1 MDGSA
6 FGTCTIN
13 NTDGVFAVQAGTLK
27 NTGVMNI
34 NTNVE
39 TDHKKIRFLRAL
51 HKSVEKNRKDRN
63 PDRVPGTCEWFTNHE
78 KFRDWEKSPTSRML
92 WVSADPGSGK
102 SVLAKYLVD
111 LFPTTEARTTCY
123 FFFKD
128 DFEGQ
133 GSAITALCC
142 ILFQL
147 FDAKPALLSKY
158 IVDRFEIADDGFTG
172 SFEELWNAFRMVVK
186 NDTGEIVCIIDAL
199 DECKY
204 GERFQLIEKLRQLYN
219 NKGASK
225 FNLKLLITSR
235 PIREIR
241 LGFHHTEISAASLI
255 HLNGESEAEIKKIS
269 KEIGI
274 FIETKVQN
282 IGEKFGLTIK
292 ERDLLLKKLTSVPNR
307 TYLWVY
313 LTLNLIENDASTHIT
328 IDTRENR
335 MLEIA
340 SRLPKTVDEAY
351 ERILS
356 QSYDQ
361 VQAKLILQI
370 LVAAARPLRLR
381 EMWLAMQL
389 AVDSTCTSYRDL
401 KMQDRELADPKDLK
415 ELEDRIQ
422 NDIRDL
428 CGLFV
433 VVIESA
439 VYLIHQTAKEFL
451 VTQQIRRSRSST
463 NNLRWKGS
471 LLLWE
476 SHRILFSICMQH
488 LFFEELQNEACVP
501 ENSGNV
507 EKKNK
512 LASEYVQKYNFLSY
526 SANNWA
532 SHLKDA
538 QMNLDKA
545 TVDRISE
552 LCDVTSNR
560 CQLWLH
566 VYWGTPNDSV
576 PPVAFNKLMLASYFG
591 LHEVVKTLRKE
602 WAYNYEIDKT
612 DSTNGRSALS
622 WAAGNGFENVVAEFV
637 KPRNWKGIPLSFKKQ
652 HANVNSLDHH
662 KRTPLIHAVWNQH
675 IPVIKL
681 LLKAGASI
689 KQTDDIGGT
698 ALSYAICTGREDII
712 ELFLKKGKTFDE
724 RSSITQ
730 RLFFSAAENGRDE
743 IVKMLLLGE
752 GEISLDER
760 DDVYR
765 TPLMAG
771 AKGGHDEVVKI
782 LLDGD
787 ADIEA
792 VDKDGWRPIMYA
804 AWQGRI
810 NTVKILLK
818 SGANVQ
824 AKDRNGQTAIM
835 HSARGGHMAVVE
847 LLLDGEN
854 MEAIDSKG
862 RTLLIF
868 AAQGG
873 HLDTVELLLSRG
885 ASIEVTDDAGY
896 TPLAHAAENK
906 HGSVLQ
912 LLVEHGADLTLTLRN
927 HLSQIISI
935 AAMGNYAALD
945 SILEK
950 GVDLDQRD
958 KYGSTALLYAL
969 MGGHKGL
976 FQSLLLRGAN
986 IEIVGPDGG
995 TPLHYVARGYGDS
1008 SIFSQLLQGG
1018 ANVDAVDSSGWTP
1031 LFLVVDRLG
1040 WGSDRSMVE
1049 ALLNNGANT
1058 KARLIRGKLH
1068 SLMYAAIDLGAL
1080 WLISLLLDKGADIE
1094 EKGALGLTPLLY
1106 ALRGKR
1112 PNFDEIVQLL
1122 LKRGAKREV

>member
-1 MDGSA
+1 
-6 FGTCTIN
+6 
-13 NTDGVFAVQAGTLK
+13 
-27 NTGVMNI
+27 
-34 NTNVE
+34 
-39 TDHKKIRFLRAL
+39 
-51 HKSVEKNRKDRN
+51 
-63 PDRVPGTCEWFTNHE
+63 
-78 KFRDWEKSPTSRML
+78 ML

-172 SFEELWNAFRMVVK
+172 SFEELWNAFKMVVK

-199 DECKY
+199 DECKH

-282 IGEKFGLTIK
+282 IGEKFGLTTK

-401 KMQDRELADPKDLK
+401 KMQDRELMADPKDLK

-451 VTQQIRRSRSST
+451 VTQKMRRSRSST
-463 NNLRWKGS
+463 NNLQWKGS

-507 EKKNK
+507 VEKKNK

-526 SANNWA
+526 SANNWV

-545 TVDRISE
+545 TVDRII
-552 LCDVTSNR
+552 
-560 CQLWLH
+560 
-566 VYWGTPNDSV
+566 
-576 PPVAFNKLMLASYFG
+576 PPVAFDKLMLASYFG
-591 LHEVVKTLRKE
+591 IREVVKTLLKE
-602 WAYNYEIDKT
+602 WAYDYEINKRDL
-612 DSTNGRSALS
+612 TNGRSALS
-622 WAAGNGFENVVAEFV
+622 
-637 KPRNWKGIPLSFKKQ
+637 
-652 HANVNSLDHH
+652 
-662 KRTPLIHAVWNQH
+662 
-675 IPVIKL
+675 
-681 LLKAGASI
+681 
-689 KQTDDIGGT
+689 
-698 ALSYAICTGREDII
+698 
-712 ELFLKKGKTFDE
+712 
-724 RSSITQ
+724 
-730 RLFFSAAENGRDE
+730 
-743 IVKMLLLGE
+743 
-752 GEISLDER
+752 
-760 DDVYR
+760 
-765 TPLMAG
+765 
-771 AKGGHDEVVKI
+771 
-782 LLDGD
+782 
-787 ADIEA
+787 
-792 VDKDGWRPIMYA
+792 
-804 AWQGRI
+804 
-810 NTVKILLK
+810 
-818 SGANVQ
+818 
-824 AKDRNGQTAIM
+824 
-835 HSARGGHMAVVE
+835 
-847 LLLDGEN
+847 
-854 MEAIDSKG
+854 
-862 RTLLIF
+862 
-868 AAQGG
+868 
-873 HLDTVELLLSRG
+873 
-885 ASIEVTDDAGY
+885 
-896 TPLAHAAENK
+896 
-906 HGSVLQ
+906 
-912 LLVEHGADLTLTLRN
+912 
-927 HLSQIISI
+927 
-935 AAMGNYAALD
+935 
-945 SILEK
+945 
-950 GVDLDQRD
+950 
-958 KYGSTALLYAL
+958 
-969 MGGHKGL
+969 
-976 FQSLLLRGAN
+976 
-986 IEIVGPDGG
+986 
-995 TPLHYVARGYGDS
+995 
-1008 SIFSQLLQGG
+1008 
-1018 ANVDAVDSSGWTP
+1018 
-1031 LFLVVDRLG
+1031 
-1040 WGSDRSMVE
+1040 
-1049 ALLNNGANT
+1049 
-1058 KARLIRGKLH
+1058 
-1068 SLMYAAIDLGAL
+1068 
-1080 WLISLLLDKGADIE
+1080 
-1094 EKGALGLTPLLY
+1094 
-1106 ALRGKR
+1106 
-1112 PNFDEIVQLL
+1112 
-1122 LKRGAKREV
+1122 